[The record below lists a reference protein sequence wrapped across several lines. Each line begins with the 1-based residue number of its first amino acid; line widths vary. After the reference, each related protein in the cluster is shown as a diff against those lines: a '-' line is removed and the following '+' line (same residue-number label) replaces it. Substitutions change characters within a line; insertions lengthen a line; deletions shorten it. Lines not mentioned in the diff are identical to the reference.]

1 MHITSAVLAG
11 TGVMLI
17 LTSIYQGIHARH
29 TAEKWL
35 HTEKDLSPYISKDEF
50 SVVDNLRIIGFFA
63 FLIGVSLIGLA
74 KIGFMS
80 S

>member
-11 TGVMLI
+11 TGVMFI

-35 HTEKDLSPYISKDEF
+35 HTEKDLLPYISKDEF